1 MMQEGSDGNTL
12 CIQAI
17 WTYKSR
23 KLKPQKIYKFRH
35 NHDFDPLFLGLRI
48 HLIFIFVLF
57 FFRKNEIMHLLC
69 LFLLISASPGA
80 FGFAINE
87 DEPFEKLFGT
97 KPNQP
102 FVENAI
108 DDHLD
113 IGPNC
118 WSLVTSDDDGWNRII
133 QFDEKNSSIGLF
145 VNRIRPEVRRCFQ
158 GMLCT
163 YIHAFQSFF

>member
-1 MMQEGSDGNTL
+1 MRCFGAVIAELASG
-12 CIQAI
+12 
-17 WTYKSR
+17 
-23 KLKPQKIYKFRH
+23 P
-35 NHDFDPLFLGLRI
+35 
-48 HLIFIFVLF
+48 
-57 FFRKNEIMHLLC
+57 KNEIMHLLC

-158 GMLCT
+158 GM
-163 YIHAFQSFF
+163 